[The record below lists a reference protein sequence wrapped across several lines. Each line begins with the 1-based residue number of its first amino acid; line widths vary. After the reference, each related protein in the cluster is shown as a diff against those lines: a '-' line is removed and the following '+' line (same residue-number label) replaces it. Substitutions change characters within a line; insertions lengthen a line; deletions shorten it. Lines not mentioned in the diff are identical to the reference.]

1 MYCVYEDSIPKHGIK
16 PVIKAE
22 KKPLNPRLSGS
33 IYENKIK
40 ATIKL
45 IQTLLLLSSQF
56 SLPQL

>member
-1 MYCVYEDSIPKHGIK
+1 MYCVCKDFIPKNDIK

-22 KKPLNPRLSGS
+22 KKPLNPRLSGF
-33 IYENKIK
+33 IDQNEIK

-45 IQTLLLLSSQF
+45 IQPLLLLSSQF